1 MTNHVVEFKRNLDVL
16 LSDDR
21 HKKKEHYKR
30 NVVSCGIIMYKLI
43 NHEYYYLCV
52 HPGGPYFKYK
62 DKYAWSIPKGVVET
76 NERFK
81 ETACRE
87 FEEETGIKITN
98 ELKSKLIY
106 IGYIRQKSIEKW
118 IQEEDSEYSD
128 YTPICADEILGVAA
142 LTQLEEQSR
151 KITRQFV
158 ERDGPEGERTVNGM
172 LMFNQLVAL
181 SLGPVKRIVCGGKCL
196 PKNIT
201 HELISRRFVEYMVS
215 YSKSN
220 LDYNRTYLFHVLR
233 KRFKFFFFCVF

>member
-98 ELKSKLIY
+98 ELKSSGELEMVGGPYYITMLTSRVASAANIEYHARIIQQKHIQRDLIA
-106 IGYIRQKSIEKW
+106 ISSEIIRDAY
-118 IQEEDSEYSD
+118 EDTTDVFSLV
-128 YTPICADEILGVAA
+128 TAV
-142 LTQLEEQSR
+142 
-151 KITRQFV
+151 V
-158 ERDGPEGERTVNGM
+158 
-172 LMFNQLVAL
+172 LVA
-181 SLGPVKRIVCGGKCL
+181 GEFGIICHGNHPGNCG
-196 PKNIT
+196 
-201 HELISRRFVEYMVS
+201 
-215 YSKSN
+215 
-220 LDYNRTYLFHVLR
+220 
-233 KRFKFFFFCVF
+233 